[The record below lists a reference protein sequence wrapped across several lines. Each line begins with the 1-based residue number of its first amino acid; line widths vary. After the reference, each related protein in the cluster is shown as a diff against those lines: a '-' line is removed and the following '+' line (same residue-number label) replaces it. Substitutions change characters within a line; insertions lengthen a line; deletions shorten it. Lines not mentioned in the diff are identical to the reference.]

1 MKSVTSLLQ
10 TMHYLLLTKVI
21 LRSSI
26 CHKQPFRPRL
36 ILLKIN
42 QYENQEFKS
51 KTALRSIR
59 NYST

>member
-1 MKSVTSLLQ
+1 MKHLLFFAATQ
-10 TMHYLLLTKVI
+10 YWLLTKVI
-21 LRSSI
+21 LGSNI
-26 CHKQPFRPRL
+26 YHKHPFQPR
-36 ILLKIN
+36 ITLLKIN